1 MPWSGRWTWKR
12 SYWNRKG
19 KIKIKSQ
26 VLRCL
31 RYVSRPARHSLFLK
45 RIDDTGIFGWS
56 GWFSVP
62 QATVRMVINY
72 KKTQKTI
79 LRVSPR
85 VPLADHLPAICEKCE
100 FDVESTVLLRDVN
113 SLSALDLSCSLN
125 DYAIREVYARDTKS
139 KSSPLTG
146 QNCQVVLLLIYCLL
160 CRTVGL
166 SCVSS
171 FTESCRYPSLETISR
186 PVPSYS
192 WDFYKFV
199 IFVPVYSV
207 SKQR

>member
-1 MPWSGRWTWKR
+1 MTQ
-12 SYWNRKG
+12 
-19 KIKIKSQ
+19 I
-26 VLRCL
+26 
-31 RYVSRPARHSLFLK
+31 F
-45 RIDDTGIFGWS
+45 FGWS

-100 FDVESTVLLRDVN
+100 FDVESTVLLRDVH

-146 QNCQVVLLLIYCLL
+146 QNCQVVQLLIYCLL

-186 PVPSYS
+186 PVPSHS

-199 IFVPVYSV
+199 IFCSCAQCFQAKIKLKRKKKTKAF
-207 SKQR
+207 SANLGRAGKNQSR